1 MMLNRVGTYEQRVET
16 YALRR
21 VHVPLTFDVDKV
33 RVVSGTAGCISRY
46 VLKDHLGDANP
57 GQPVFN
63 HVGGE
68 NDG

>member
-1 MMLNRVGTYEQRVET
+1 MLNRVGTYEQRLET
-16 YALRR
+16 
-21 VHVPLTFDVDKV
+21 HVLKREQAPLTFDVDKV

-46 VLKDHLGDANP
+46 VLKDHLGNADP
-57 GQPVFN
+57 GLQYFN